1 MITEKSNRLQAIMIT
16 HCDNP
21 SMPSMKLSQLLP
33 FYFKDCEYS
42 LELPQ

>member
-16 HCDNP
+16 DCDNP

-33 FYFKDCEYS
+33 FLFE
-42 LELPQ
+42 EL